1 MMKIPSLAETR
12 QYVGHLGYR
21 RAFWRAAYVAANQV
35 MEVSIM
41 GCVLV
46 RPGTLDPSFAAPSPV
61 YTGRFLEPEEAA
73 VLSKGFELAGQEA
86 LRSAIDRG
94 DACYGVLKGD
104 RLANVALFTPHPTP
118 LMGDLVVHFEPP
130 SWYMYGGYTPKEFRG
145 DHLHSRSFVGGCF
158 ELFDRGVPSV
168 VSLIERTNYRSWAS
182 VDRMGGGEPAGSI
195 YRLKLGPFSYL
206 GRTSRARKFGM
217 RLEAIEPEKS
227 A

>member
-1 MMKIPSLAETR
+1 MKIPSLAETR
-12 QYVGHLGYR
+12 KYVDHLGYR
-21 RAFWRAAYVAANQV
+21 RSFWRAVYVAANQV

-46 RPGTLDPSFAAPSPV
+46 RREDLDVSFVEPSPV
-61 YTGRFLEPEEAA
+61 YTGRFLEADEAA
-73 VLSKGFELAGQEA
+73 VLAKDFEVAGQEA

-118 LMGDLVVHFEPP
+118 LMGELCVHFEPP
-130 SWYMYGGYTPKEFRG
+130 AWYMYGGYTPKEFRG
-145 DHLHSRSFVGGCF
+145 DRLHGRSFVGGCLG
-158 ELFDRGVPSV
+158 LFDRGVPSV

-182 VDRMGGGEPAGSI
+182 AERIGYEPAGSI
-195 YRLKLGPFSYL
+195 YRLKLGPYSYL
-206 GRTSRARKFGM
+206 GRTSRARRIGM
-217 RLEAIEPEKS
+217 RLETIEQEKS